1 METKAL
7 IRALVF
13 GAVIAGG
20 GIGLFLFMYLVVLTE
35 QAPLLRLLGAFFTPI
50 VVISLLVGVLFL
62 LRKRN

>member
-35 QAPLLRLLGAFFTPI
+35 QAPLLRLLGAFFAPI